1 MLLLY
6 DWYPVVKEMSPT
18 DSDTSVHQWFPVENT
33 LFALGAS
40 RYNAATAMLLLAD
53 GRG

>member
-6 DWYPVVKEMSPT
+6 NWYPVVKKLSPN
-18 DSDTSVHQWFPVENT
+18 DSDTSVHQWFPVENA

-40 RYNAATAMLLLAD
+40 CYNAATAMLLLAD